1 MSVSIFS
8 ERIAVIIPCY
18 NEEVTIDSVVRG
30 FRNAL
35 PEAII
40 YVYDNNSTDRTAEFA
55 LNAGAIVR
63 RELTQ
68 GKGSVV
74 RRMFADVD
82 ADVYVLVDGDDTY
95 DPSDAPIFIAELLN
109 GTLDMVNGRRVPKTA
124 SVYRSGHKLGNVLLS
139 GIVRLIFGDR
149 IKDMLSG
156 YKVVSRRYAKSF
168 PGLSTGFEIE
178 TELTVHA
185 LELNMPILEMPTK
198 YGERSEESPSKLR
211 TVRDGIRILQTIMR
225 LVRIERPFEFFSV
238 IALILGAVAVTISVP
253 LAVTYLETGL
263 VPRLP
268 TAVLS
273 TGMMILALNAFFAG
287 LVLDTVTRGRRE
299 IKRMQYLAVSAMK
312 AKHEA

>member
-1 MSVSIFS
+1 MSASIS
-8 ERIAVIIPCY
+8 IERIAVIIPCY
-18 NEEVTIDSVVRG
+18 NEEVTIESVVTG

-35 PEAII
+35 PEAGI

-55 LNAGAIVR
+55 HNAGAIVR
-63 RELTQ
+63 KELTQ

-124 SVYRSGHKLGNVLLS
+124 SVYRSGHRLGNVLLS